1 MGKIKES
8 KSAKGRRKKENKGE
22 EINKNAMK
30 QSWSILAPLEII

>member
-8 KSAKGRRKKENKGE
+8 ESAEGRRKKENKGE

-30 QSWSILAPLEII
+30 QNWSILAPLEII